1 MLVTIELKMNKFEK
15 LERLRTS
22 IKLLLMCGL
31 VTACTNDGQ
40 QQMQNILQQE
50 FIATYIHVTEHHS
63 VAKNFSSQFEYMKK
77 VNSDAF
83 NSIAYRWHIFATEAC
98 KLSSN
103 AHSHPQLSGYEKML
117 AEKTSNEGSI
127 EITRDEDRKCL
138 ANIYLSNWR
147 QINKMLALNYP
158 NSK

>member
-1 MLVTIELKMNKFEK
+1 MNKFGK
-15 LERLRTS
+15 LEELKAS
-22 IKLLLMCGL
+22 IKLLFMCGFF
-31 VTACTNDGQ
+31 TACSNDNQ
-40 QQMQNILQQE
+40 QQVQNILQQE
-50 FIATYIHVTEHHS
+50 FIETYIYVTERHS
-63 VAKNFSSQFEYMKK
+63 VAKNFSPQFEYMKK

-83 NSIAYRWHIFATEAC
+83 NSIAYRWHIFATQSCE
-98 KLSSN
+98 LSSN
-103 AHSHPQLSGYEKML
+103 ARPHSELSGYEKML
-117 AEKTSNEGSI
+117 AEKTTNQESI